1 MPSRVLV
8 VDDEPSVCD
17 LIQNILSTVGMEVLA
32 LTRSAEVA
40 TYIRNEKFAIVL
52 VDLRMPAPDGI
63 EITRQIRAS
72 SLNQR
77 TPLVMLSD
85 DPKAGAISEGFGAGA
100 NFFLYKPVDRA
111 RLLKLI
117 RATQGAVE
125 HERRRFRRVALRMKV
140 RLGFENRE
148 IEGETIDVSLNGML
162 VKAPTTLPAG
172 SPVKVSLFLS
182 PGTKPIVGSGAVAR
196 KLNENQMGIYLNQ
209 LTAADSER
217 LQEFL
222 LPLILRG
229 GREVNVVRA

>member
-162 VKAPTTLPAG
+162 VKAPTTLPVG
-172 SPVKVSLFLS
+172 SPVQVSLFLS